1 MAFWHFSAF
10 HGSFSIG
17 NKYPSI
23 CQHFAKFEQF
33 FEAKSRLECLQFFAQ
48 DPWQERWKPQ
58 CSMHNEC
65 SEYEKKLIE
74 REMQEDKN
82 EGGFAG
88 IWETSVIII
97 INMMLQHHHK
107 HHHLKV
113 IPEKN
118 AKKGKILGWT
128 PFTRRPQSLPFVSQG
143 LILMII
149 MMMITIKM
157 IKMMIM
163 MTKTDF
169 SFI

>member
-1 MAFWHFSAF
+1 
-10 HGSFSIG
+10 
-17 NKYPSI
+17 
-23 CQHFAKFEQF
+23 
-33 FEAKSRLECLQFFAQ
+33 
-48 DPWQERWKPQ
+48 
-58 CSMHNEC
+58 MHNEC

-88 IWETSVIII
+88 IWETSVVIII

-143 LILMII
+143 LILMMI

-157 IKMMIM
+157 TIMMMIM
-163 MTKTDF
+163 MTKTAMVASPGF

>member
-1 MAFWHFSAF
+1 
-10 HGSFSIG
+10 
-17 NKYPSI
+17 
-23 CQHFAKFEQF
+23 
-33 FEAKSRLECLQFFAQ
+33 
-48 DPWQERWKPQ
+48 
-58 CSMHNEC
+58 MHNEC

-97 INMMLQHHHK
+97 INKMLQHHLK

-128 PFTRRPQSLPFVSQG
+128 PFTRRPQNLPFVSQG
-143 LILMII
+143 LILMI
-149 MMMITIKM
+149 MTMMIVMIMIIK
-157 IKMMIM
+157 IMIM
-163 MTKTDF
+163 MTKMVMVASTGF

>member
-1 MAFWHFSAF
+1 
-10 HGSFSIG
+10 
-17 NKYPSI
+17 
-23 CQHFAKFEQF
+23 
-33 FEAKSRLECLQFFAQ
+33 
-48 DPWQERWKPQ
+48 
-58 CSMHNEC
+58 MHNEC

-74 REMQEDKN
+74 REMHEDKN

-118 AKKGKILGWT
+118 AKKGKIQGWT

-143 LILMII
+143 LVLMI
-149 MMMITIKM
+149 MMMMMVMIKM

-163 MTKTDF
+163 MTKTAMVASPGF